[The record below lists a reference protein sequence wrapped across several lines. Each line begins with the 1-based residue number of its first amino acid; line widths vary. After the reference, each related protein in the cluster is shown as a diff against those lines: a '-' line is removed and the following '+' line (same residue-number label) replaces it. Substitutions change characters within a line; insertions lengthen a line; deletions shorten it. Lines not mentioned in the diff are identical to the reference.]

1 VRRALPVIAFVAA
14 AGVLSLSPAPSP
26 AAARAGVAWYCRL
39 ADHAVQEGKDVVISN
54 TLFARREDGSTVEA
68 KLSGNRVRA
77 ALDARRLVSPS
88 GQLRLA
94 FDRVRAVST
103 FDNAAEPEA
112 ATVCPPKGTRAALE
126 TRLSGTRVLMLQW
139 RTPNGTRMTTW
150 LAPELGCHSI
160 QEALE
165 VPDTGGHLRLTRYSV
180 PEDLK
185 MSAPPG
191 PWFDVPAGYVEMSPS
206 QAMARAGVRFNGDS
220 SPLRRIDEAYFAN
233 AARQRESGGAPKP

>member
-1 VRRALPVIAFVAA
+1 VRLALAIIAFIAA
-14 AGVLSLSPAPSP
+14 AGALSLSPAPP
-26 AAARAGVAWYCRL
+26 PQTAGHAGEWYCRL
-39 ADHAVQEGKDVVISN
+39 ADHALQDGSDVVVSN

-77 ALDARRLVSPS
+77 SLDARRLVSPS

-94 FDRVRAVST
+94 FDRVHAVST
-103 FDNAAEPEA
+103 FANAAEPEA
-112 ATVCPPKGTRAALE
+112 ATACPPKGTRAALQ
-126 TRLSGTRVLMLQW
+126 TRLSGVRVLMLQW
-139 RTPNGTRMTTW
+139 RTPNGTRMTSW
-150 LAPELGCHSI
+150 LAPDLGCHSI

-165 VPDTGGHLRLTRYSV
+165 VPDTQGKLRLTRYSV

-191 PWFDVPAGYVEMSPS
+191 PWFDVPAGYVEMSPG
-206 QAMARAGVRFNGDS
+206 QAMARAGVRFGGSS

-233 AARQRESGGAPKP
+233 SARQRDSSAAPNR

>member
-1 VRRALPVIAFVAA
+1 MRLAVAIIAFIAA
-14 AGVLSLSPAPSP
+14 AGALSLSPAPP
-26 AAARAGVAWYCRL
+26 PLAAGQAGEWYCRM
-39 ADHAVQEGKDVVISN
+39 ADHALQDGSDVIVSN
-54 TLFARREDGSTVEA
+54 TLFARRVDGSTVEA

-77 ALDARRLVSPS
+77 SLDARRLVSPS

-112 ATVCPPKGTRAALE
+112 AMACPPKGTRVALE
-126 TRLSGTRVLMLQW
+126 TRLSGVRVLMLQW

-165 VPDTGGHLRLTRYSV
+165 VPDTAGHLRLTRYSV

-191 PWFDVPAGYVEMSPS
+191 PWFDVPAGYLEMSPS
-206 QAMARAGVRFNGDS
+206 QAMARAGVRFNPNS
-220 SPLRRIDEAYFAN
+220 SPLQRIDEAYFAN
-233 AARQRESGGAPKP
+233 SARQREAVSPPNQ